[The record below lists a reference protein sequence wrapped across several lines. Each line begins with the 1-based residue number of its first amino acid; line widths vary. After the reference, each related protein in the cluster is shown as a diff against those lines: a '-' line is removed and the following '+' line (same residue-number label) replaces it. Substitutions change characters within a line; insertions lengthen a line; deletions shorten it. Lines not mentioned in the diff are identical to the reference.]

1 MTNQHSYIIS
11 VSHQLPISAVNAG
24 CKPKAVL
31 TQRYSLLE
39 TVSNILGDQQ
49 SHFFVSVSQQ
59 HSIANCDFL
68 TEIFSVETLV
78 SSLAEVIHCKCTL
91 CLYLF

>member
-11 VSHQLPISAVNAG
+11 VSHRLPISAVNAG

-31 TQRYSLLE
+31 TQRYSLPE
-39 TVSNILGDQQ
+39 TVSNIQQ
-49 SHFFVSVSQQ
+49 SHFFVSVSHK
-59 HSIANCDFL
+59 HSIANCDLL

-78 SSLAEVIHCKCTL
+78 SSVAEVIHCKCTL
-91 CLYLF
+91 CL